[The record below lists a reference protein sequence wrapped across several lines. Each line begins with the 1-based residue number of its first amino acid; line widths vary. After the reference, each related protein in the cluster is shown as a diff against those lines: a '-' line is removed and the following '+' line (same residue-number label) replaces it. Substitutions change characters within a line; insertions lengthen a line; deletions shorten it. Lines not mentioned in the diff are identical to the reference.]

1 MQRDHVD
8 GKGKSSM
15 KTSPLLERYRG
26 LVDDS
31 QITAIYEVASSLQGL
46 RVLHLNTT
54 DQGGGVAEI
63 LHELLPVMEE
73 LGIRHGW
80 KVIPLDEA
88 SGYFSARIVD
98 MLQGYDRGEFPETE
112 KEVFLEK
119 LRSAVQR
126 DGDYQADIYFIHD
139 FQLAPLAQLYP
150 WMRPA
155 LWYCHVDTAQPN
167 PSAQAYIQQYLDP
180 YEIVCFNSEAS
191 VFKDLPP
198 EKTRVVTLGIDPF
211 RVKNRFLPRARG
223 IEILARCGIDTERPL
238 ITQVSRFGT
247 WKNPWQV
254 IDIYR
259 LVKQEMPSV
268 QLALVGA
275 MEARDDFKA
284 QEILFDLQKQYVDG
298 DPDIHLLS
306 DPAQIGHEEVN
317 AFQRY
322 SSVILQRSIREG
334 FGFTVTEAMWK
345 NQPVV
350 GTSVTGLRMQITHGC
365 NGYLVD
371 DTETAAEYTQ
381 KLLTDRELW
390 RELGESAHETVRKRF
405 LFPTLILGYLQALL
419 QTCTKSSKH
428 SESEIVCPDTNVAN
442 VEIAA

>member
-1 MQRDHVD
+1 
-8 GKGKSSM
+8 M

-98 MLQGYDRGEFPETE
+98 MLQGYDTGEFPETE

-211 RVKNRFLPRARG
+211 RVKNKFLPRARG

-254 IDIYR
+254 VDIYR

>member
-1 MQRDHVD
+1 
-8 GKGKSSM
+8 M

-26 LVDDS
+26 FVDES
-31 QITAIYEVASSLQGL
+31 QLTTIYDLASSLHDL

-73 LGIRHGW
+73 LGIRHSW

-98 MLQGYDRGEFPETE
+98 MLQGYDTGEFPETE
-112 KEVFLEK
+112 KNVYLEK

-126 DGDYQADIYFIHD
+126 EQDYQADIYFIHD
-139 FQLAPLAQLYP
+139 FQLVPLAQLYP

-167 PSAQAYIQQYLDP
+167 PTAQAYIQQYLNQ

-211 RVKNRFLPRARG
+211 RVKNRFLSQARG
-223 IEILARCGIDTERPL
+223 LEILARCDIDTERPL

-259 LVKQEMPSV
+259 LVKQNMPSV

-275 MEARDDFKA
+275 MEAKDDFKA
-284 QEILFDLQKQYVDG
+284 QEILLDLQQQYVDG

-350 GTSVTGLRMQITHGC
+350 GTPVTGLRMQITHGF

-381 KLLTDRELW
+381 KLLMDRELW
-390 RELGESAHETVRKRF
+390 LTLGENAHESVRKHF

-419 QTCTKSSKH
+419 QAYTRSSKQG
-428 SESEIVCPDTNVAN
+428 ESEGICRDTTVTG

>member
-1 MQRDHVD
+1 
-8 GKGKSSM
+8 
-15 KTSPLLERYRG
+15 
-26 LVDDS
+26 
-31 QITAIYEVASSLQGL
+31 
-46 RVLHLNTT
+46 
-54 DQGGGVAEI
+54 
-63 LHELLPVMEE
+63 
-73 LGIRHGW
+73 
-80 KVIPLDEA
+80 
-88 SGYFSARIVD
+88 
-98 MLQGYDRGEFPETE
+98 
-112 KEVFLEK
+112 
-119 LRSAVQR
+119 
-126 DGDYQADIYFIHD
+126 
-139 FQLAPLAQLYP
+139 
-150 WMRPA
+150 MRPA

-211 RVKNRFLPRARG
+211 RVKNKFLPRARG
-223 IEILARCGIDTERPL
+223 LEILARCGIDTERPL

-275 MEARDDFKA
+275 MEAKDDFKA

-306 DPAQIGHEEVN
+306 DPAQISHEEVN

-390 RELGESAHETVRKRF
+390 RELGENAHETVRKRF

>member
-1 MQRDHVD
+1 
-8 GKGKSSM
+8 M
-15 KTSPLLERYRG
+15 KTSPLLDRYIG
-26 LVDDS
+26 LVDES
-31 QITAIYEVASSLQGL
+31 QIAAIYEVASSLHGL
-46 RVLHLNTT
+46 RVLHMNTT

-63 LHELLPVMEE
+63 LHELLPVMED
-73 LGIRHGW
+73 LGIRHDW

-88 SGYFSARIVD
+88 SGYFSARVAD
-98 MLQGYDRGEFPETE
+98 LLQGYDTGQFPETE
-112 KEVFLEK
+112 KNVFLEK
-119 LRSAVQR
+119 IRSAVQW
-126 DGDYQADIYFIHD
+126 DQDYQADMYFIHD
-139 FQLAPLAQLYP
+139 FQLAPLAQFYP

-167 PSAQAYIQQYLDP
+167 PSAREYIQQYLDP

-191 VFKDLPP
+191 VFKGLPP

-211 RVKNRFLPRARG
+211 RVKNRFLTKARG
-223 IEILARCGIDTERPL
+223 LEILARCGIDTERPL

-259 LVKQEMPSV
+259 LVKQHMPSV

-275 MEARDDFKA
+275 MEAKDDFKA
-284 QEILFDLQKQYVDG
+284 QEILLDLQLHYVDG
-298 DPDIHLLS
+298 DPDIHLFS

-317 AFQRY
+317 AFQSY

-350 GTSVTGLRMQITHGC
+350 GTSVTGLRMQITHGY

-390 RELGESAHETVRKRF
+390 RTLGENAHESVKKRF
-405 LFPTLILGYLQALL
+405 LFPTLILGYLQTLL
-419 QTCTKSSKH
+419 QAYTKISKR
-428 SESEIVCPDTNVAN
+428 SESEIVCSDTTVAD